1 MEPSK
6 AIRDLASEAPSP
18 TRASPLPQIRRGAR
32 RAGASAGGLNFE
44 RLANREILKTRD

>member
-6 AIRDLASEAPSP
+6 AVRDLASEAPSP
-18 TRASPLPQIRRGAR
+18 TRASPFPRIRRGAR
-32 RAGASAGGLNFE
+32 RAGAGAGGLNFE